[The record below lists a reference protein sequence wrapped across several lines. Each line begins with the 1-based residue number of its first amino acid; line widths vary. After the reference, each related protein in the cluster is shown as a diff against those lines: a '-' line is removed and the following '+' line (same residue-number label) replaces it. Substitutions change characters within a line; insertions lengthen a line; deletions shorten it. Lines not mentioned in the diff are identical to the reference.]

1 MSLAHL
7 AEQLNG
13 NHPNSLSQQSL
24 PPNPSTGWGNKNI
37 LGPTSNMSNQEEKYI
52 FMSFL
57 NSLNSEISSQRIG
70 KAFQVEEN
78 MKIMKSGI

>member
-1 MSLAHL
+1 
-7 AEQLNG
+7 
-13 NHPNSLSQQSL
+13 
-24 PPNPSTGWGNKNI
+24 
-37 LGPTSNMSNQEEKYI
+37 MSNQEEKYI